1 MCACE
6 RVCVPALTLACC
18 SRKSIEQAVWWSRP
32 LSARWRSL
40 SVEARWRVARCC
52 LGWRLGQRSSR
63 SLSALARGVCPSKL
77 GKLGKPAEQA
87 GRVACCSQVSPRT
100 WRAARA
106 GGASA
111 GDVCVSSQSVAGVP
125 PRPAP
130 AAASS
135 LVRPIRPSSQSPAC
149 PAEVWRRAS
158 HGVPAASLCSLLA
171 YPVPARAALGR
182 ERRAGR
188 PSQPPGAACAPPHAH
203 SRASARFKKSAQRRR
218 RLCGSPV
225 VV

>member
-1 MCACE
+1 MGVLLLE
-6 RVCVPALTLACC
+6 KDPTNSEALRFLAMD
-18 SRKSIEQAVWWSRP
+18 SFENLSEQTIGIAI
-32 LSARWRSL
+32 SL
-40 SVEARWRVARCC
+40 FETIYRECN
-52 LGWRLGQRSSR
+52 GWADSEIMLRLGI
-63 SLSALARGVCPSKL
+63 CY
-77 GKLGKPAEQA
+77 
-87 GRVACCSQVSPRT
+87 
-100 WRAARA
+100 
-106 GGASA
+106 ASA

-130 AAASS
+130 AAARS
-135 LVRPIRPSSQSPAC
+135 LVRPIRPPSQSPAC

-158 HGVPAASLCSLLA
+158 HGVPAASLRSLLA
-171 YPVPARAALGR
+171 FPVPARAALGR
-182 ERRAGR
+182 ERRVGR

>member
-1 MCACE
+1 MRAG
-6 RVCVPALTLACC
+6 AH
-18 SRKSIEQAVWWSRP
+18 SRLLLSRINRASCKQVVWWSRP
-32 LSARWRSL
+32 LSALWRSL
-40 SVEARWRVARCC
+40 SVEARWRVAGCC
-52 LGWRLGQRSSR
+52 LGWRLGQRSLR
-63 SLSALARGVCPSKL
+63 SLSALARGLCPSKL

-87 GRVACCSQVSPRT
+87 GRVARCSQVSPRA

-130 AAASS
+130 AAARS
-135 LVRPIRPSSQSPAC
+135 LVRPIRPPSQSPAC

-158 HGVPAASLCSLLA
+158 HGVPAASLRSLLA

-182 ERRAGR
+182 ERRVGR